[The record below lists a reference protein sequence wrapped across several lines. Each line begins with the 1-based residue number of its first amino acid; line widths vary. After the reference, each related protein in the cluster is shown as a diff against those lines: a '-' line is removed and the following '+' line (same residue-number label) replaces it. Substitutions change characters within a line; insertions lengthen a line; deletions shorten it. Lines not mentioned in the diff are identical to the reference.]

1 MYCDGAFECDGL
13 VRPGRDGCG
22 YEFEPLVR
30 LEIEESRDDPFT
42 SFDSGVR
49 FLDDDGDE
57 LHLQE
62 EEPYRDA
69 HEDGEEREEQLIEE
83 EEFGSKKK
91 YVNAVEKARLKEN
104 AKTKRLERAGSKAG
118 LTVLQMKQNIA
129 RRNSCSDP
137 ALAFRSPNRS
147 RQTNFKQ
154 YTLPD
159 YRRQNQFG
167 YIKLGSLGHKDNPE
181 LVFKRQALQR
191 IKEFGRHAR
200 SCNTMSHPNPALANP
215 KKSPKPSS
223 RKVALDFASSIPKP
237 KVKIT
242 KESSKENM
250 KKVLPVQNH
259 HTLTDLQILE
269 MKHQSH
275 KEHVEAIRRDLEHF
289 LR

>member
-1 MYCDGAFECDGL
+1 MYYDETFHCDGL
-13 VRPGRDGCG
+13 VRPGPDGCG
-22 YEFEPLVR
+22 YEFQPLRR
-30 LEIEESRDDPFT
+30 LEIEESRDDLFS
-42 SFDSGVR
+42 SFDTAGVR

-57 LHLQE
+57 LHFQDKDEAYQDEQE
-62 EEPYRDA
+62 EEM
-69 HEDGEEREEQLIEE
+69 GEEDDELGLR
-83 EEFGSKKK
+83 KKN
-91 YVNAVEKARLKEN
+91 VNAVEKARLKED
-104 AKTKRLERAGSKAG
+104 TRRKRLEKAG
-118 LTVLQMKQNIA
+118 LKAGLSVNQMKQKLANQ
-129 RRNSCSDP
+129 NSSSNP

-159 YRRQNQFG
+159 YKRQNQFG
-167 YIKLGSLGHKDNPE
+167 YVKLGSLGHKETPE
-181 LVFKRQALQR
+181 LLSKRQALQR
-191 IKEFGRHAR
+191 TKEFGRHAR
-200 SCNTMSHPNPALANP
+200 NCNTMSHPNPALANP
-215 KKSPKPSS
+215 KKTQKPSS
-223 RKVALDFASSIPKP
+223 RKVALEFASSIPKP
-237 KVKIT
+237 KLKLM